1 MLVSKRTQSKFVLAF
16 VLLPEM
22 LCITGGGAA
31 ACALGQRVRDDTCC
45 VVGGRARQ
53 CRSHSLSLPVF
64 VSKRTQ
70 CSRALCAWR
79 CVVCAWHCPARSSS
93 RCSCPIVHKAR
104 VCWLVFCFRRCYASL
119 VAEPRLVLSGIVC
132 VTMRAARLM
141 GVRGNAAHTPCPAR
155 FSCPSVPNAPGHCV
169 RGDAWCVR
177 GIAPHALRPDARV
190 QASTKLGCAGLCF
203 ASGDATHHR
212 WRSGGLCARASCA

>member
-1 MLVSKRTQSKFVLAF
+1 MLVSKRTQSSFVLAF
-16 VLLPEM
+16 GLLPEM
-22 LCITGGGAA
+22 LCVTGGGAA
-31 ACALGQRVRDDTCC
+31 ACALGHRVRDDTCC

-70 CSRALCAWR
+70 CSGVLAFVLL
-79 CVVCAWHCPARSSS
+79 PEML
-93 RCSCPIVHKAR
+93 R
-104 VCWLVFCFRRCYASL
+104 VI
-119 VAEPRLVLSGIVC
+119 GGG
-132 VTMRAARLM
+132 AA
-141 GVRGNAAHTPCPAR
+141 AC
-155 FSCPSVPNAPGHCV
+155 APGHCV

-203 ASGDATHHR
+203 ASGDAMHH
-212 WRSGGLCARASCA
+212 WGRSGGLCARASCA